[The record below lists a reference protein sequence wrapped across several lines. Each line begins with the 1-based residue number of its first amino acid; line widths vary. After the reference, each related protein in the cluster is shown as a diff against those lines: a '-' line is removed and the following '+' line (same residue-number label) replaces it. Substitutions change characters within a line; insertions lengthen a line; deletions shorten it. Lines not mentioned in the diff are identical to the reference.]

1 VLDGRWRSLPLSEL
15 GEDQVNLMGTSLT
28 YQTALAMIV
37 LFPVGCRSTV
47 TPLDE
52 RVSYWK
58 AIVTQELPIGSSRQ
72 DIEAWGVRRGITL
85 RYTEQLRLLSGDL
98 EDLQSVASLGCH
110 PAMRS
115 KDDE

>member
-1 VLDGRWRSLPLSEL
+1 MLDGRWRSLPLSEL
-15 GEDQVNLMGTSLT
+15 GEDQVNRMGTSLT

-85 RYTEQLRLLSGDL
+85 QHTEQLRLLSADL
-98 EDLQSVASLGCH
+98 EDLQSVASLGGH